1 MGNIITSIVKKVQQ
15 LRSKNII
22 KKLEKNNKIIID
34 DNILGNLKLDVRGI
48 NNVISLTNISIP
60 STKNGKIM
68 YIFVYGNDNEIII
81 DNISINSK
89 LKIRIGQNHKNFG
102 EVNFSKFR
110 IGQNTSIEDMN
121 YYTYNSNSYC
131 TIGERCMLSNEITF
145 YNTDAHP
152 VMDKDSLKVINKV
165 KGISIGNHCWIGQK
179 ASILK
184 NTVIP
189 NDCII
194 GYGAVV
200 SGTNKE
206 AHSAYAGNPAKC
218 IKTGITWDSN
228 GRKNGY
234 IENAID

>member
-1 MGNIITSIVKKVQQ
+1 MANIITTLMKKIQQ
-15 LRSKNII
+15 LKTKNII
-22 KKLEKNNKIIID
+22 KKLIGNNTIIVD
-34 DNILGNLKLDVRGI
+34 DNLLGNIKLDVRGI
-48 NNVISLTNISIP
+48 NNVVKLTNISIP
-60 STKNGKIM
+60 SSKTRKII
-68 YIFVYGNDNEIII
+68 YIYLFGNNNEIII
-81 DNISINSK
+81 DNISISNK
-89 LKIRIGQNHKNFG
+89 LKIRIGQNHSNFG
-102 EVNFSKFR
+102 EVNFSKFN
-110 IGQNTSIEDMN
+110 IGKGTSIEDLT
-121 YYTYNSNSYC
+121 YYTYNSNTHC
-131 TIGERCMLSNEITF
+131 TIGEKCMFSSDITL

-152 VMDKDSLKVINKV
+152 IMDLKTMDVINKV

-206 AHSAYAGNPAKC
+206 EHSAYAGNPAKC
-218 IKTGITWDSN
+218 IKTSITWDSN